1 MKKKVRSFWQEF
13 KTFIMRGSIIDLSVG
28 IVVGGAFT
36 SIVKSLTNDILMPF
50 IGALLGGIDFSGLRF
65 GLWNS
70 KPIIDNGVQVLDE
83 YGQPALTSA
92 IYYGR
97 FLQAVLDFLII
108 AFVVFILIKVINT
121 LHRKVEELRK
131 KEEAEKKEAEAET
144 QKAQPEPADIVL
156 LKEIRD
162 LLKEGK
168 E

>member
-1 MKKKVRSFWQEF
+1 
-13 KTFIMRGSIIDLSVG
+13 
-28 IVVGGAFT
+28 
-36 SIVKSLTNDILMPF
+36 
-50 IGALLGGIDFSGLRF
+50 
-65 GLWNS
+65 
-70 KPIIDNGVQVLDE
+70 
-83 YGQPALTSA
+83 
-92 IYYGR
+92 
-97 FLQAVLDFLII
+97 
-108 AFVVFILIKVINT
+108 